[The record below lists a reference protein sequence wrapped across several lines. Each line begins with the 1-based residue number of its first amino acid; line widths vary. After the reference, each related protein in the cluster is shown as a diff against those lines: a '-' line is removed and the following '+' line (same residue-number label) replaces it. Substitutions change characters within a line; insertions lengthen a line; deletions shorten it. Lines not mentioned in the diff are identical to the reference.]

1 MTVNVII
8 VVEEFECQELFDSYF
23 HDELSL
29 KVIDKVEIID
39 ENTIAINGEN
49 IFFDYLII
57 GDYQNI
63 SGLNKLKIV
72 SENGFPL
79 TNYSLQT
86 SIYNVF
92 AIAPYANCKRNI
104 FDQFD
109 IIFDY
114 IKNPY

>member
-92 AIAPYANCKRNI
+92 AIAPYANCKRNT

-109 IIFDY
+109 VIFDY